1 MNARTDPLGA
11 APPQGRQA
19 DPGARWAGPRLAG
32 LLMTGVLMTGCASPA
47 TEPVTP
53 ATRPAA
59 SPAPPSTSSEPGAS
73 ETGASETVGPDD
85 GSPPPG
91 TPRPSAHGDA
101 LPAPDAA
108 VPTDPERLAEALVR
122 TDAALGRAV
131 DAWLGEDRKADGEPP
146 EPVVLLSLY
155 QQRVYRLMGH
165 RPELA
170 RRVVERLPSRL
181 AARARDDAEAA
192 RSLFSLT
199 RPTSTPGRFRT
210 QEPPD
215 AEKLRGHLR
224 EGERRFG
231 VGWEVLAAVMF
242 VETKF
247 GRLRSPSSAGAQG
260 PMQFMPATWRAYGL
274 GGDVHDPRDAVL
286 GAANYLRASGAP
298 RDYRRALYAYN
309 HDRRYVDAVQRYAR
323 MMRRDPRAYYTYY
336 NWQVFVLTTRGD
348 LRITGPRG

>member
-1 MNARTDPLGA
+1 MTGL
-11 APPQGRQA
+11 
-19 DPGARWAGPRLAG
+19 LVAG
-32 LLMTGVLMTGCASPA
+32 LLVTGCASPV

-73 ETGASETVGPDD
+73 GTAGSDD
-85 GSPPPG
+85 GSLPPG

-108 VPTDPERLAEALVR
+108 VPTGPERLARELVR
-122 TDAALGRAV
+122 TEAALGRAV
-131 DAWLGEDRKADGEPP
+131 DAWLGDDGKAEGEPP

-181 AARARDDAEAA
+181 AARAADDAEAA

-210 QEPPD
+210 QDPPE
-215 AEKLRGHLR
+215 AEKLRGHMR
-224 EGERRFG
+224 EAERRFG
-231 VGWEVLAAVMF
+231 VGWEVLAAVML

-260 PMQFMPATWRAYGL
+260 PMQFMPATWKAYGL
-274 GGDVHDPRDAVL
+274 GGDVRDPRDAVL

-309 HDRRYVDAVQRYAR
+309 HDQRYVDAVQRYAR
-323 MMRRDPRAYYTYY
+323 TMRRDPRAYYTYY

-348 LRITGPRG
+348 LRITGPRS